1 MSAAYNGLTTTDTSA
16 PLGGTY
22 SLLDNTGENADAPI
36 TYDFLYNMPEAQED
50 PRFRERQ
57 DRKKHNVA
65 HADAKELFDQKVR
78 DDYIRQVGDYKYGT
92 AYALDDTS
100 PSRGLD
106 PRPAIYDMVDRVPG
120 DSIVLQGAEGNYNR
134 RTQREYFEGMG
145 PDYAYSGGI
154 KGTPGNYLGYNP
166 LAFTTL
172 NKNGVTERTPY
183 ANTVTPDGQYF
194 NTGYNNEIFSAIPT
208 TEMPNQA
215 IHSNSV
221 SSYKNLQNQMNGL
234 MGNGNNSQM
243 QQGGNFYGY
252 TEEPSSLMKPSG
264 AASGGEGFGLGYSS
278 GTGTGTGTGTGNYSN
293 GYQEDILGLLSNLL
307 RR

>member
-1 MSAAYNGLTTTDTSA
+1 MSTAYNGLTTTDTSA

-92 AYALDDTS
+92 AYALDGTS

-120 DSIVLQGAEGNYNR
+120 DSIVLQGAEGNYNN
-134 RTQREYFEGMG
+134 RTQREYFEEMG

-215 IHSNSV
+215 IHPNSV
-221 SSYKNLQNQMNGL
+221 SAYEALKNDIRARHQKLN
-234 MGNGNNSQM
+234 NNSQM
-243 QQGGNFYGY
+243 QQGGGFYGP
-252 TEEPSSLMKPSG
+252 TETLSSLIKPSG
-264 AASGGEGFGLGYSS
+264 AVGGSGRGLGLGY
-278 GTGTGTGTGTGNYSN
+278 GTGTGTSNYTT
-293 GYQEDILGLLSNLL
+293 GYQEDILGLLDNL
-307 RR
+307 RRL